1 MNRRRL
7 LNLILAGMTL
17 PVGLPAFAA
26 RQQLKGARAW
36 QDADKL
42 RLVFDLTGPV
52 RYKTFTLV
60 APDRIILDLADTQA
74 PAVLNHLA
82 LQGSPV
88 RAVRSAHYGAQDT
101 RVVLELAHPVEM
113 ESFILGPGEGAA
125 NRLVLDLK
133 RAGAPVVAARPSADA
148 EPPLEVK
155 RGKGL
160 AAGRD
165 IMVVVDAGHGGKDPG
180 ALSAR
185 GDREK
190 DIALIVAQNL
200 ARRINLQKGF
210 KAKLVRNDD
219 FFVPLRKRVEV
230 ARSYNADMFVSVH
243 ADAAPRRTAYGAS
256 VYALSEGGATSTT
269 ARFLADS
276 ENNVDLIGAN
286 EILKGRDPMLAGVL
300 LDMSMNATISSS
312 LDLGHKVLGQL
323 SSITNLHQKRVEQ
336 AGFAVLKSPDIPSIL
351 VETGFI
357 SNDRDCRRL
366 LDSRHQKQLAD
377 SIFAGL
383 HGYFQERPP
392 LGTYLASLKNTQ
404 GVT

>member
-52 RYKTFTLV
+52 HYKTFTLV

-82 LQGSPV
+82 LKGSPV
-88 RAVRSAHYGAQDT
+88 RAVRSAQYGPQDT

-113 ESFILGPGEGAA
+113 ESFVLGPGEGAA

-133 RAGAPVVAARPSADA
+133 RAGAPVVAARKPVDA

-155 RGKGL
+155 RGRGL
-160 AAGRD
+160 ASGRD

-200 ARRINLQKGF
+200 ARRINLQ
-210 KAKLVRNDD
+210 
-219 FFVPLRKRVEV
+219 
-230 ARSYNADMFVSVH
+230 
-243 ADAAPRRTAYGAS
+243 
-256 VYALSEGGATSTT
+256 
-269 ARFLADS
+269 
-276 ENNVDLIGAN
+276 
-286 EILKGRDPMLAGVL
+286 
-300 LDMSMNATISSS
+300 
-312 LDLGHKVLGQL
+312 
-323 SSITNLHQKRVEQ
+323 
-336 AGFAVLKSPDIPSIL
+336 
-351 VETGFI
+351 
-357 SNDRDCRRL
+357 
-366 LDSRHQKQLAD
+366 
-377 SIFAGL
+377 
-383 HGYFQERPP
+383 
-392 LGTYLASLKNTQ
+392 
-404 GVT
+404 